1 MTDNNGNNNY
11 ISNNSNNSN
20 SNNNNNSNNSNNSN
34 SNNNKILIEWLTNYR
49 YHHRNDNKDDL
60 WSSPSRFNNNN

>member
-11 ISNNSNNSN
+11 ISNNSNN
-20 SNNNNNSNNSNNSN
+20 NNNSNNSNNSN
-34 SNNNKILIEWLTNYR
+34 SSNSNNSKILIEWLTNYR